1 MNAAEALEKLI
12 PRWRAKMLA
21 REEPEFLDG
30 FIRRNRSAL
39 EGLVERALMQRNV
52 KRGIPP
58 QTPDAWA
65 AYRRLV
71 QRERKSIASKGG
83 EAAYTTRL
91 ERYLEAEL
99 LADTSP
105 EGQESAYRLARTYVY
120 LRAEAILLNAN
131 GQEAEPLLLRRPALA
146 LLNGD
151 LVVAVRDADGFLHLN
166 PATDA
171 DALRPGFAYA
181 HQRVFEIR
189 DQVADSADI
198 GRYATSIWS
207 RVRADVTPSAPTVE
221 IESPPDLKDKPWR
234 TEANLQAMRLVMAKE
249 PGEMTSGDLQILT
262 RYSGWGGLSI
272 DKVQD
277 QFPADL
283 VPESFGLIHEY
294 YTPTVIADSLAEVLC
309 PFLPELAGRDGI
321 VRALEPSAGIGRLI
335 RAFTPRRCL
344 ALEAGGQIK
353 RIEWTAVEFSKVS
366 STLLRALR
374 GDINVFHMP
383 FERWVREEGS
393 RYHGTL
399 GLILSNPPYGERGAF
414 AREDRDEFYFEK
426 RAYAYFMRR
435 ALDLL
440 IPGGI
445 GVFLIPAG
453 FVTGKTN
460 RPLREKIL
468 LRHHFLGAYRLPSHD
483 LRGRENVPGAGL
495 VMDIV
500 FWRNRGGEL
509 RQIDE
514 ADTYILDGD
523 YFERHPSHIL
533 GAEDGAFAGDEGRSW
548 RYKVTGELRSL
559 PPLDP
564 RPICTACV
572 IDTIARSADLGAPQT
587 VLRDED
593 EVPSG
598 TDDALRPA
606 LELGRRVGR
615 YLAAVGADDAPRAA
629 ALWPEL
635 HAALVDLAKTQ
646 GNPRQRKD
654 LRALADNGVS
664 AAERILNAYTRSGE
678 LIDALRA
685 PPVVEPKYT
694 GQPDDVVAQAE
705 LLFRQR
711 RHLNIETLHKFHLSQ
726 GGSADQADIVST
738 LVAKGWALD
747 GEAWD
752 ELLPEDAYLTGI
764 DLWAKHDR
772 AQARAQ
778 QGDLIARSQVNRL
791 LAAID
796 PVVFDDLTELRPNE
810 GWVPIDVVADWL
822 TEDLNSLYSPLSLI
836 RADGLYEAR
845 TREGG
850 PRPVLAP
857 ATAAFLGWLN
867 HDLATFTPPKRSK
880 LDSGPRSREDKLA
893 EKRSRAEE
901 RLKLQQQWSD
911 AFRAWVAR
919 DDDRQA
925 QIVHAYNRSFRGR
938 IVPTYPA
945 ENLEIARWG
954 PGAPK
959 LKNHQ
964 IAGARR
970 VLAQRGGLVAFD
982 VGVGKTYTALAI
994 VARARQE
1001 GWVRRPVILVP
1012 GSIAWKWHDDIL
1024 CTLPDYRVAVIGSKR
1039 KIIGRGA
1046 RKGLITS
1053 EPESPEER
1061 AQKWIAL
1068 QTGQLDVVIL
1078 TYEALA
1084 RTKVNTKPV
1093 MAYIKQVEAI
1103 ERTLTLRRRRL
1114 QEQDKT
1120 PGGRDKMTDR
1130 QRALLEHG
1138 TRAWVEE
1145 ILALPDG
1152 WEYDPGVAWD
1162 EIGID
1167 MLVVD
1172 EAASFK
1178 NLYLPQPREDGGI
1191 PKFMGG
1197 SGDGSN
1203 RAWQLDFRAAMV
1215 RRQTGGAGVV
1225 LLTATPA
1232 KNSPLELYNLIQFID
1247 PTAFY
1252 SAGIY
1257 DPEQFIDRF
1266 IKIELRDVLTS
1277 DFKIESASAVT
1288 GFRNLDDLRTIIF
1301 SKSEFRSAAEVGLQ
1315 LPRPIVETVTVAM
1328 DELQE
1333 AKYDRYV
1340 REIERILAEPAKPDS
1355 GPSNVIVGLLAR
1367 LSLVALHSG
1376 LDEGYNLKN
1385 ALDGGVATRNVY
1397 DPRTGEVEEITVTLP
1412 RPIYESPKLT
1422 ACAERIVA
1430 SPHCG
1435 HIIFVEPTAVHM
1447 WMREVLVANGIPRER
1462 IAILNSEVSTSERAT
1477 IAREFNGLGSAPA
1490 KPGACARPSEFATAP
1505 KYDIVIANSV
1515 AYEGIDLQVRTCA
1528 IHHVDLTWTPADLEQ
1543 RNGRGVR
1550 QGNTLGLINIY
1561 YYFADGSTDGY
1572 RFSLID
1578 GKAGWL
1584 GQLLTSA
1591 VRDTNNPGAQQQLSP
1606 EDVLIMIS
1614 RDKEKTRALIEMKRS
1629 QAIEAARARIAR
1641 EANRVLRQ
1649 AVSRFDRARE
1659 ADDPEHAARLRE
1671 DAEQRLSDLKNVDPA
1686 AWPWYPWIHVAR
1698 DVAML
1703 VPELGAPV
1711 YEGLRV
1717 TRPRVGDP
1725 SQLDHFE
1732 FGAITDASGP
1742 KIGLR
1747 LAGSATWQLLTYE
1760 GDLAGKP
1767 LDPAEFPREGGPVW
1781 PLDDEDRTAAAI
1793 ALKLGNT
1800 SFVRSLDDL
1809 GWLGA
1814 SDAFLAKWWPR
1825 FNDKIAEA
1833 FANAW
1838 KPSSVPVVDSEG
1850 LAITAGADVRG
1861 ARLLPPTLEG
1871 WREYLA
1877 LAPASGESYTTLRE
1891 LGLAWW
1897 RRKIPKRLLADA
1909 ADADDADNAEDNADN
1924 ADNTD
1929 KPSPPAKPSPS
1940 PTRTPPPA
1948 RGPVAPSRSP
1958 SGPGRLHV
1966 GATPANEVERLR
1978 EGLRAGVTLDPGDDR
1993 TLVDNL
1999 TLRMHALSDAG
2010 AFGAS
2015 REARKK
2021 IWDDGIATALEIVR
2035 MRAAAY
2041 LLQARGHDLRLHS
2054 GGARPWIGFFRD
2066 GELLAALE
2074 PSGLW
2079 TLPGLDQPTLDVLRA
2094 DAESALETATQ
2105 ALEKHRKT
2113 HSDLDGIAFAVWN
2126 EVRPSDPPPTLTT
2139 TPPTSTPSR
2148 PAAQP
2153 APSPVAAKPART
2165 AAPARAAAPPALE
2178 PTAHRPDAHEPTLLQ
2193 RAEAIEIRQLQGIA
2207 AHEQGLHKLA
2217 LALKE
2222 LIEPIPKTPAEI
2234 SRYFS
2239 MEEDYVPKFWDIA
2252 SEIDDYIAQGGPV
2265 GGTLERIAGLLQ
2277 ANLEADVVQVEG
2289 GVMTVPSNTIRTGSK
2304 NDNYVLRQEPEGF
2317 SRHGI
2322 EVLGPQL
2329 DEDGEESAWMRV
2341 KPLPPKQGV
2350 QPLRRWDG
2358 LIHDM
2363 EDEEALTRRWAHYDM
2378 LAQALRRAPRD
2389 LEGTRKLI
2397 AYASVLV
2404 AAPKCRG
2411 RARAVAARALEQ
2423 AIDEHKAAAAAIE
2436 AGHES
2441 ESAKR
2446 LTRVAKHLARVA
2458 HEIATHCAAGQTHL
2472 PLDPGDQAPENVP
2485 EPGPAEEQEEPADAP
2500 DDPYELTPED
2510 RDFGPYVLYSALQ
2523 SLEGGGATPEPKG
2536 DPAKDKAMID
2546 ALGNILE
2553 KLP

>member
-30 FIRRNRSAL
+30 FISRNRSAL

-1340 REIERILAEPAKPDS
+1340 REIERILAEPTKPDS

-1909 ADADDADNAEDNADN
+1909 ADADDADNADTTPTQRRQHRQALT
-1924 ADNTD
+1924 ARQALTVTHAHPAPRARPRRALTLTQRAR
-1929 KPSPPAKPSPS
+1929 PSPRRSDPRERSGTAQRGHAFGQGSPWTLAMTERS
-1940 PTRTPPPA
+1940 TACQTAHRNPQTAHHP
-1948 RGPVAPSRSP
+1948 RGPGASSRRP
-1958 SGPGRLHV
+1958 RARLHARPL
-1966 GATPANEVERLR
+1966 GRARPRRGGNARAARRDPPGLSVEL
-1978 EGLRAGVTLDPGDDR
+1978 AGGR
-1993 TLVDNL
+1993 Y
-1999 TLRMHALSDAG
+1999 DAG
-2010 AFGAS
+2010 AEAGAGVCRS
-2015 REARKK
+2015 GHPRERPGTPPM
-2021 IWDDGIATALEIVR
+2021 DP
-2035 MRAAAY
+2035 
-2041 LLQARGHDLRLHS
+2041 QRGH
-2054 GGARPWIGFFRD
+2054 GGD
-2066 GELLAALE
+2066 
-2074 PSGLW
+2074 
-2079 TLPGLDQPTLDVLRA
+2079 
-2094 DAESALETATQ
+2094 
-2105 ALEKHRKT
+2105 
-2113 HSDLDGIAFAVWN
+2113 
-2126 EVRPSDPPPTLTT
+2126 
-2139 TPPTSTPSR
+2139 
-2148 PAAQP
+2148 
-2153 APSPVAAKPART
+2153 
-2165 AAPARAAAPPALE
+2165 
-2178 PTAHRPDAHEPTLLQ
+2178 
-2193 RAEAIEIRQLQGIA
+2193 
-2207 AHEQGLHKLA
+2207 
-2217 LALKE
+2217 
-2222 LIEPIPKTPAEI
+2222 
-2234 SRYFS
+2234 
-2239 MEEDYVPKFWDIA
+2239 
-2252 SEIDDYIAQGGPV
+2252 
-2265 GGTLERIAGLLQ
+2265 
-2277 ANLEADVVQVEG
+2277 
-2289 GVMTVPSNTIRTGSK
+2289 
-2304 NDNYVLRQEPEGF
+2304 
-2317 SRHGI
+2317 
-2322 EVLGPQL
+2322 
-2329 DEDGEESAWMRV
+2329 
-2341 KPLPPKQGV
+2341 
-2350 QPLRRWDG
+2350 RR
-2358 LIHDM
+2358 
-2363 EDEEALTRRWAHYDM
+2363 
-2378 LAQALRRAPRD
+2378 
-2389 LEGTRKLI
+2389 
-2397 AYASVLV
+2397 
-2404 AAPKCRG
+2404 
-2411 RARAVAARALEQ
+2411 
-2423 AIDEHKAAAAAIE
+2423 
-2436 AGHES
+2436 
-2441 ESAKR
+2441 
-2446 LTRVAKHLARVA
+2446 
-2458 HEIATHCAAGQTHL
+2458 
-2472 PLDPGDQAPENVP
+2472 
-2485 EPGPAEEQEEPADAP
+2485 
-2500 DDPYELTPED
+2500 
-2510 RDFGPYVLYSALQ
+2510 
-2523 SLEGGGATPEPKG
+2523 G
-2536 DPAKDKAMID
+2536 DPWRRM
-2546 ALGNILE
+2546 G
-2553 KLP
+2553 

>member
-1 MNAAEALEKLI
+1 MNALAILNAALQTWRPKAEQRHGLLVIEEFLNRHRARLLGVIEHELAARRIRRGRAPRTPADWSEVDQLVLKERTRPGWRDDDPTGRAALLQKLSDRVTEA
-12 PRWRAKMLA
+12 PPDQQERLA
-21 REEPEFLDG
+21 R
-30 FIRRNRSAL
+30 R
-39 EGLVERALMQRNV
+39 
-52 KRGIPP
+52 
-58 QTPDAWA
+58 
-65 AYRRLV
+65 
-71 QRERKSIASKGG
+71 
-83 EAAYTTRL
+83 
-91 ERYLEAEL
+91 
-99 LADTSP
+99 
-105 EGQESAYRLARTYVY
+105 ARTYVD
-120 LRAEAILLNAN
+120 LRAEAILLRAK
-131 GQEAEPLLLRRPALA
+131 GQAAEPLLLRYPALA
-146 LLNGD
+146 LLSGD
-151 LVVAVRDADGFLHLN
+151 GAAVIALRDAKGVLHEN
-166 PATDA
+166 PAYPGASALQNVFDA
-171 DALRPGFAYA
+171 A
-181 HQRVFEIR
+181 HQRVAQIR
-189 DQVADSADI
+189 DQIADGARLD
-198 GRYATSIWS
+198 RYANALWS
-207 RVRADVTPSAPTVE
+207 RTAADVTPSAPTVE

-249 PGEMTSGDLQILT
+249 PGEMTLGDLQILT

-1120 PGGRDKMTDR
+1120 QGGRDKMTDR

-1340 REIERILAEPAKPDS
+1340 REIERILAEPTKPDS

-1909 ADADDADNAEDNADN
+1909 ADADDADNAEDNAE
-1924 ADNTD
+1924 TT
-1929 KPSPPAKPSPS
+1929 PTTPTSPHRPPQPSPS
-1940 PTRTPPPA
+1940 RHAHHHPD
-1948 RGPVAPSRSP
+1948 
-1958 SGPGRLHV
+1958 H
-1966 GATPANEVERLR
+1966 
-1978 EGLRAGVTLDPGDDR
+1978 LDP
-1993 TLVDNL
+1993 
-1999 TLRMHALSDAG
+1999 
-2010 AFGAS
+2010 F
-2015 REARKK
+2015 
-2021 IWDDGIATALEIVR
+2021 
-2035 MRAAAY
+2035 
-2041 LLQARGHDLRLHS
+2041 
-2054 GGARPWIGFFRD
+2054 
-2066 GELLAALE
+2066 
-2074 PSGLW
+2074 
-2079 TLPGLDQPTLDVLRA
+2079 
-2094 DAESALETATQ
+2094 
-2105 ALEKHRKT
+2105 
-2113 HSDLDGIAFAVWN
+2113 
-2126 EVRPSDPPPTLTT
+2126 
-2139 TPPTSTPSR
+2139 TPSR
-2148 PAAQP
+2148 PALRL
-2153 APSPVAAKPART
+2153 ART
-2165 AAPARAAAPPALE
+2165 LWRASPRRRGAQGGGSARAARCDPPRVSVDLAGG
-2178 PTAHRPDAHEPTLLQ
+2178 RYDAG
-2193 RAEAIEIRQLQGIA
+2193 AEAG
-2207 AHEQGLHKLA
+2207 
-2217 LALKE
+2217 
-2222 LIEPIPKTPAEI
+2222 
-2234 SRYFS
+2234 
-2239 MEEDYVPKFWDIA
+2239 
-2252 SEIDDYIAQGGPV
+2252 
-2265 GGTLERIAGLLQ
+2265 AGLCRSGHPRERRDTSPMDPQ
-2277 ANLEADVVQVEG
+2277 RGHG
-2289 GVMTVPSNTIRTGSK
+2289 G
-2304 NDNYVLRQEPEGF
+2304 D
-2317 SRHGI
+2317 
-2322 EVLGPQL
+2322 
-2329 DEDGEESAWMRV
+2329 
-2341 KPLPPKQGV
+2341 
-2350 QPLRRWDG
+2350 RR
-2358 LIHDM
+2358 
-2363 EDEEALTRRWAHYDM
+2363 
-2378 LAQALRRAPRD
+2378 
-2389 LEGTRKLI
+2389 
-2397 AYASVLV
+2397 
-2404 AAPKCRG
+2404 
-2411 RARAVAARALEQ
+2411 
-2423 AIDEHKAAAAAIE
+2423 
-2436 AGHES
+2436 
-2441 ESAKR
+2441 
-2446 LTRVAKHLARVA
+2446 
-2458 HEIATHCAAGQTHL
+2458 
-2472 PLDPGDQAPENVP
+2472 
-2485 EPGPAEEQEEPADAP
+2485 
-2500 DDPYELTPED
+2500 
-2510 RDFGPYVLYSALQ
+2510 
-2523 SLEGGGATPEPKG
+2523 G
-2536 DPAKDKAMID
+2536 DPWRRM
-2546 ALGNILE
+2546 G
-2553 KLP
+2553 